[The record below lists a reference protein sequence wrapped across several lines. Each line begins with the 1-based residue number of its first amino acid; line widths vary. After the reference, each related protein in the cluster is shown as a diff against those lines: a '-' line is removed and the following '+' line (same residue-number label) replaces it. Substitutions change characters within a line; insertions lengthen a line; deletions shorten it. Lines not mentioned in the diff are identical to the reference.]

1 MLGPHQGYAKPMA
14 PEEHR
19 EPLSAAIPQRFIP
32 GRAVFLSYASE
43 DVVAAGRIATALRG
57 ADVEVWFDKSEL
69 RGGDAW
75 DQMIRKKIKA
85 CALFIPII
93 SRHAHDRIEGYF
105 RLEWKL
111 AVDRSHLIAP
121 DQAFLVPV
129 VIDDTPQS
137 DERIPDRFRELQW
150 TCLPGGATTPA
161 FIERVQRL
169 LSPDIPNARAAAT
182 PAADAAGDAP
192 GHAAAPAAWQ
202 TKYALWA
209 IAAALALVF
218 AYLAVDTVW
227 IAPRTAA
234 PEHAALPGA
243 KLTPSAASTFDKSI
257 AVLPFVDLSEK
268 HDQEYFSDGLA
279 EELIDALTRV
289 PQLRVPARTSSFAF
303 KGKPTTI
310 GEIAR
315 ALAVTHVLEGSVRK
329 SGERLRITAQLVRAD
344 SGFHLW
350 SQTYDRETRDIFAIQ
365 DDIAQAVVEQ
375 LKITLLGAVDVAPK
389 QTTSTEAH
397 NLYLQ
402 ARNLTDRD
410 TQKALDQ
417 AVALYQRALEVDPH
431 YAPAWAWLAR
441 CHVRRVSQGLDTTG
455 AGYAKATTAATRAI
469 EIDPTLPDP
478 YIVLA
483 SAHLQ
488 YDLDWKAAQAEL
500 SKVAELEPNNAY
512 AEEARG
518 HVTAA
523 IGRMSD
529 SVQHF
534 QRAVELDP
542 LNLLHRKYL
551 GRALHYARRSAESSK
566 VLQEAIGL
574 NGEFPG
580 LHYELGRAL
589 LLLGKREEAYQ
600 AFAAEAD
607 HAWRV
612 IGLPLGYWAIGRQRE
627 ARTALETLIKE
638 SQGSEFQ
645 VAEAYGFFG
654 DTDRCL
660 EWLEKAR
667 VLHDPGVIYFRRDA
681 LLEPVG
687 KDPRFDAFRERLGVP
702 PVAHDD

>member
-1 MLGPHQGYAKPMA
+1 MGEQSPKPA
-14 PEEHR
+14 STPT
-19 EPLSAAIPQRFIP
+19 
-32 GRAVFLSYASE
+32 GAVFLSYASE
-43 DVVAAGRIATALRG
+43 DAAAAERIATALRS
-57 ADVEVWFDKSEL
+57 ADIEVWFDKSEL

-75 DQMIRKKIKA
+75 DRQIREQIQA

-93 SRHAHDRIEGYF
+93 SANAHARVEGYF
-105 RLEWKL
+105 RFEWKL
-111 AVDRSHLIAP
+111 AVDRSHRMAP
-121 DQAFLVPV
+121 DQPFLVPV
-129 VIDDTPQS
+129 VIDDTRQG
-137 DERIPDRFRELQW
+137 DTRIPDRFRELQW
-150 TCLPGGATTPA
+150 TRLPGGQVLQA

-169 LSPDIPNARAAAT
+169 LSPTETDTPTIAQRAGSYAPHLAT
-182 PAADAAGDAP
+182 PP
-192 GHAAAPAAWQ
+192 RVR
-202 TKYALWA
+202 
-209 IAAALALVF
+209 ALASSRSQRAILVAVAVVVFGTLAYF
-218 AYLAVDTVW
+218 AIDKLWISQRSAGPERAPLSTAQVASPAVAVT
-227 IAPRTAA
+227 
-234 PEHAALPGA
+234 
-243 KLTPSAASTFDKSI
+243 DKSI

-279 EELIDALTRV
+279 EELIDVLTRV

-303 KGKPTTI
+303 KGKAASI

-315 ALAVTHVLEGSVRK
+315 TLAVTHVLEGSVRK

-344 SGFHLW
+344 TGFHLW
-350 SQTYDRETRDIFAIQ
+350 SQTYDRDARDIFAIQ

-375 LKITLLGAVDVAPK
+375 LKITLLGPVGGASK
-389 QTTSTEAH
+389 QITSTEAH

-410 TQKALDQ
+410 TQTALDQ

-455 AGYAKATTAATRAI
+455 AGFAKATTAATRAI
-469 EIDPTLPDP
+469 EIDPTLPDS

-500 SKVAELEPNNAY
+500 RKVAELEPNNAY

-529 SVQHF
+529 AVAHF

-551 GRALHYARRSAESSK
+551 GRALHYARRSAESRQ
-566 VLQEAIGL
+566 VLQEAIEL
-574 NGEFPG
+574 NAEFPG

-589 LLLGKREEAYQ
+589 LLLGRRDEAYQ
-600 AFAAEAD
+600 AFAAEPD
-607 HAWRV
+607 HAWRI

-627 ARTALETLIKE
+627 ARIALEALLKE
-638 SQGSEFQ
+638 SEGSEFQ
-645 VAEAYGFFG
+645 VAEAYGFLG

-660 EWLEKAR
+660 GWLEKAR
-667 VLHDPGVIYFRRDA
+667 TLHDPGIIYFRRDA
-681 LLEPVG
+681 LFESVA

-702 PVAHDD
+702 AVTHDD

>member
-1 MLGPHQGYAKPMA
+1 MAK
-14 PEEHR
+14 EEHR
-19 EPLSAAIPQRFIP
+19 EPLSGALSQTFMPA
-32 GRAVFLSYASE
+32 GAVFLSYASE
-43 DVVAAGRIATALRG
+43 DVPAAERIATALCSAG
-57 ADVEVWFDKSEL
+57 VEVWFDKSEL

-75 DQMIRKKIKA
+75 DQMIRRKIKA
-85 CALFIPII
+85 CALFIPVI

-121 DQAFLVPV
+121 DQAFLLPV
-129 VIDDTPQS
+129 AIDDTSQS

-150 TCLPGGATTPA
+150 TRLPGGETTPA
-161 FIERVQRL
+161 FIERVRRL
-169 LSPDIPNARAAAT
+169 LSPAIPTTRVAV
-182 PAADAAGDAP
+182 AP
-192 GHAAAPAAWQ
+192 VRSGPTSAQRTSNSAHPPWRS
-202 TKYALWA
+202 KHALWA
-209 IAAALALVF
+209 IGGALAVVL
-218 AYLAVDTVW
+218 AYFVVDKVW
-227 IAPRTAA
+227 ISKRSAGHERALLSTAVA
-234 PEHAALPGA
+234 I
-243 KLTPSAASTFDKSI
+243 TDKSI

-303 KGKPTTI
+303 KGKAASI

-315 ALAVTHVLEGSVRK
+315 TLAVTHVLEGSVRK

-344 SGFHLW
+344 TGFHLW
-350 SQTYDRETRDIFAIQ
+350 SQTYDRDARDIFAIQ
-365 DDIAQAVVEQ
+365 DDIAHSVVEQ
-375 LKITLLGAVDVAPK
+375 LKVTLLGPVGGAPK

-397 NLYLQ
+397 NIYLQ

-410 TQKALDQ
+410 TQTALDQ
-417 AVALYQRALEVDPH
+417 AVVLYQRALELDPH

-455 AGYAKATTAATRAI
+455 AGFAKATTAATRAI
-469 EIDPTLPDP
+469 EIDPTLPDS

-500 SKVAELEPNNAY
+500 RKVAELEPNNAY

-518 HVTAA
+518 HVNAA
-523 IGRMSD
+523 VGRMSD
-529 SVQHF
+529 AVAHF

-551 GRALHYARRSAESSK
+551 GRALHYARRSAESRQ

-574 NGEFPG
+574 NAEFPG

-589 LLLGKREEAYQ
+589 LLLGRRDEAYQ
-600 AFAAEAD
+600 AFAAEPD
-607 HAWRV
+607 HAWRT

-627 ARTALETLIKE
+627 ARTALEALLKE
-638 SQGSEFQ
+638 SAGSEFQ

-654 DTDRCL
+654 DTDRCI

-667 VLHDPGVIYFRRDA
+667 TLHDPGIIYFRRDA
-681 LLEPVG
+681 LLESVA

-702 PVAHDD
+702 AVSHDD